1 MSDLDETGNR
11 GGGGVAEYWYWGG
24 ISSAQLL
31 WAISS
36 FRKGYSGDGRLMPIK
51 AFAVASLF
59 VGAAASA
66 SFGCLRSS
74 GIRSVNLCFLLLS
87 LELSIFIYPEKTKKK
102 FLDC

>member
-1 MSDLDETGNR
+1 MSELDETGNPMPPGR
-11 GGGGVAEYWYWGG
+11 GVAEYWYWGG

-36 FRKGYSGDGRLMPIK
+36 LRKGYSGDGRLMPFK

-66 SFGCLRSS
+66 TVGCLRTS
-74 GIRSVNLCFLLLS
+74 GIRSVILLLS
-87 LELSIFIYPEKTKKK
+87 L
-102 FLDC
+102 